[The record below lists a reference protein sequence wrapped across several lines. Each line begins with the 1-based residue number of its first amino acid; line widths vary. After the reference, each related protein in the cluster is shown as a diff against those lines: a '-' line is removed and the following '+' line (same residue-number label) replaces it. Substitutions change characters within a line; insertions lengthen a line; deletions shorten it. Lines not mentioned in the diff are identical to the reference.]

1 VYNGPLEAK
10 MEILGKTMRAERLR
24 VALLALITTYAFF
37 YEYLPPFKTVYLYSD
52 IAGYHY
58 PLQRYAFQALKDGRI
73 PQWDSSIYCGIS
85 FVGNVQT
92 AFLYP
97 PTWLMYAFT
106 WRLPRIPF
114 RAMEAF
120 TFLHVWL
127 AFLLCYMWLRGKT
140 GSLASAFGAAVFA
153 YTGYMVSQFWHIG
166 VVCSMTWMPLG
177 LWGIDEAV
185 SRRDWRPLWKVAAAS
200 ALSFLAGYPAVWIV
214 YCVMVVAYALASRVH
229 WRAAVGVCV
238 ALAASVLLFMVQ
250 LLPAME
256 ARSRML
262 LEPKYGP
269 GAYGWRLLLCYLLPN
284 WFDFNPGHSTA
295 FESGGMYLYLGLPAL
310 FAFAWAVR
318 RHSLRPHLQALIGL
332 AVALVLANPSNLLVR
347 TVERIP
353 TLDDTMQPFNF
364 YAGAAAMAA
373 LITAVALD
381 DFLRSASRR
390 ALPRWLA
397 PAVATALLAWSVR
410 QLWIWAHGGAFAIR
424 GRAAVET
431 AVALALF
438 SLGLYVVREATGR
451 RRSQFAAI
459 LLLAAGVDYK
469 VFGASR
475 QFNASPGDVDD
486 QHPKYGIGGVDDTA
500 YRAMWANRH
509 YRVVSD
515 GSAGPPPT
523 DYRMWGLATPEG
535 FDPFLPVQYKQLIQ
549 HWVPFSTN
557 RLFDTDLKNEDM
569 LQELG
574 VRYVL
579 VHDGESHEA
588 FLAASPNFRLVGRKE
603 IWCRVYEYLHARP
616 PYRWE
621 EETNG
626 TVQPVAWNPE
636 QRDFLVR
643 ADRGGRFVLVEQFYP
658 GWVATVDGHPAGIER
673 WGGAFQAISVPA
685 GEHRI
690 TFEYRPMSLRIGA
703 AISLL
708 AGVGL
713 LLLMLADGRSRRHPG
728 KRAGRTGLVE

>member
-1 VYNGPLEAK
+1 
-10 MEILGKTMRAERLR
+10 MRAERLR

-658 GWVATVDGHPAGIER
+658 GWTAVVDGHPAGIER
-673 WGGAFQAISVPA
+673 WGGAFQAIPVPA

-690 TFEYRPMSLRIGA
+690 TFEFRPMSLRIGA

-713 LLLMLADGRSRRHPG
+713 LLLMLADGRSRRHLAR
-728 KRAGRTGLVE
+728 RAG

>member
-1 VYNGPLEAK
+1 
-10 MEILGKTMRAERLR
+10 MMRTERLR
-24 VALLALITTYAFF
+24 VALLSLIATYAFF

-58 PLQRYAFQALKDGRI
+58 PLQRYAFQSLKDGRI

-85 FVGNVQT
+85 FVGNAQA

-97 PTWLMYAFT
+97 PTWLMYAAA
-106 WRLPRIPF
+106 WMQPGIPF
-114 RAMEAF
+114 KALEAF
-120 TFLHVWL
+120 AFFHVWL

-153 YTGYMVSQFWHIG
+153 YTGYMVSQFWHLG
-166 VVCSMTWMPLG
+166 VICSMTWIPLG
-177 LWGIDEAV
+177 LWGVDEAV

-200 ALSFLAGYPAVWIV
+200 ALSFTAGYPAAWIV

-256 ARSRML
+256 ARSRMQ

-284 WFDFNPGHSTA
+284 WFDFNPGHSSA

-310 FAFAWAVR
+310 FGCIWVVR
-318 RHSLRPHLQALIGL
+318 RHNLRPYLQAFICL
-332 AVALVLANPSNLLVR
+332 AVALVLANPSESLVR
-347 TVERIP
+347 AVERIP

-373 LITAVALD
+373 LITSIALD
-381 DFLRSASRR
+381 DFLKSGSRR

-397 PAVATALLAWSVR
+397 PAVAAALVAWSVR
-410 QLWIWAHGGAFAIR
+410 QLWIWAHGGVFAIR
-424 GRAAVET
+424 GRAVVET
-431 AVALALF
+431 AIALALF

-451 RRSQFAAI
+451 RRTQFAAI

-475 QFNASPGDVDD
+475 QFNANPGDVDD
-486 QHPKYGIGGVDDTA
+486 QHPKYGIGGVDDLA
-500 YRAMWANRH
+500 YRAMRANRQ

-523 DYRMWGLATPEG
+523 EYRLWGLATPAG
-535 FDPFLPVQYKQLIQ
+535 FDPFLPVQYKEVIQ
-549 HWVPFSTN
+549 HWVPFRTN
-557 RLFDTDLKNEDM
+557 RLFDTDLHNEDM
-569 LQELG
+569 LQQLG

-588 FLAASPNFRLVGRKE
+588 FLAASPNFRLVGPME
-603 IWCRVYEYLHARP
+603 TWCRVYEYLHARP
-616 PYRWE
+616 PYHWE
-621 EETNG
+621 DERNG
-626 TVQPVAWNPE
+626 TVQPVAWSPE
-636 QRDFLVR
+636 QRDFLAR
-643 ADRGGRFVLVEQFYP
+643 ADRGGRFVLVEEFFP
-658 GWVATVDGHPAGIER
+658 GWRAAVDGHPVGIER
-673 WGGAFQAISVPA
+673 WGGAFQAIQVPA

-690 TFEYRPMSLRIGA
+690 AFEFRPMSLRIGA
-703 AISLL
+703 AISLF

-713 LLLMLADGRSRRHPG
+713 LLLILADGRSRR
-728 KRAGRTGLVE
+728 R

>member
-1 VYNGPLEAK
+1 
-10 MEILGKTMRAERLR
+10 MMRTERLR
-24 VALLALITTYAFF
+24 VALLSLIATYAFF

-58 PLQRYAFQALKDGRI
+58 PLQRYAFQSLKDGRI

-85 FVGNVQT
+85 FVGNAQA

-97 PTWLMYAFT
+97 PTWLMYAAA
-106 WRLPRIPF
+106 WMQPGIPF
-114 RAMEAF
+114 KALEAF
-120 TFLHVWL
+120 AFFHVWL

-153 YTGYMVSQFWHIG
+153 YTGYMVSQFWHLG
-166 VVCSMTWMPLG
+166 VICSMTWIPLG
-177 LWGIDEAV
+177 LWGVDEAV

-200 ALSFLAGYPAVWIV
+200 ALSFTAGYPAAWIV

-256 ARSRML
+256 ARSRMQ

-284 WFDFNPGHSTA
+284 WFDFNPGHSSA

-310 FAFAWAVR
+310 FGCIWVVR
-318 RHSLRPHLQALIGL
+318 RHNLRPYLQAFICL
-332 AVALVLANPSNLLVR
+332 AVALVLANPSESLVR
-347 TVERIP
+347 AVERIP

-373 LITAVALD
+373 LITSIALD
-381 DFLRSASRR
+381 DFLKSGSRR

-397 PAVATALLAWSVR
+397 PAVAAALVAWSVS
-410 QLWIWAHGGAFAIR
+410 QLWIWAHGGAFAVR
-424 GRAAVET
+424 GRAVAET
-431 AVALALF
+431 AIALALF
-438 SLGLYVVREATGR
+438 SLGIFIVREATGR
-451 RRSQFAAI
+451 RRTQFAAI

-475 QFNASPGDVDD
+475 QFNANPGDVDD
-486 QHPKYGIGGVDDTA
+486 QHPKYGIGGVDDLA
-500 YRAMWANRH
+500 YRAMRANRQ

-523 DYRMWGLATPEG
+523 EYRLWGLATPAG
-535 FDPFLPVQYKQLIQ
+535 FDPFLPVQYKEVIQ
-549 HWVPFSTN
+549 HWVPFRTN
-557 RLFDTDLKNEDM
+557 RLFDTDLHNEDM
-569 LQELG
+569 LQQLG

-588 FLAASPNFRLVGRKE
+588 FLAASPNFRLVGPME
-603 IWCRVYEYLHARP
+603 TWCRVYEYLHARP
-616 PYRWE
+616 PYHWE
-621 EETNG
+621 DERNG
-626 TVQPVAWNPE
+626 TVQPVAWSPE
-636 QRDFLVR
+636 QRDFLAR
-643 ADRGGRFVLVEQFYP
+643 ADRGGRFVLVEEFFP
-658 GWVATVDGHPAGIER
+658 GWRAAVDGHPVGIER
-673 WGGAFQAISVPA
+673 WGGAFQAIQVPA

-690 TFEYRPMSLRIGA
+690 AFEFRPMSLRIGA
-703 AISLL
+703 AISLF

-713 LLLMLADGRSRRHPG
+713 LLLILADGRSRR
-728 KRAGRTGLVE
+728 R

>member
-1 VYNGPLEAK
+1 

-106 WRLPRIPF
+106 CRLPRIPF

-438 SLGLYVVREATGR
+438 SLCLYVVREATGR

-500 YRAMWANRH
+500 YRTMWANRH

-603 IWCRVYEYLHARP
+603 IWCRVYEYLHAKP

-658 GWVATVDGHPAGIER
+658 GWTAVVDGHPAGIER
-673 WGGAFQAISVPA
+673 WGGAFQAIPVPA

-690 TFEYRPMSLRIGA
+690 TFEFRPMSLRIGA

-713 LLLMLADGRSRRHPG
+713 LLLMLADGRSRRHLAR
-728 KRAGRTGLVE
+728 RAG

>member
-1 VYNGPLEAK
+1 MYNGPLEAK

-658 GWVATVDGHPAGIER
+658 GWTAVVDGHPAGIER
-673 WGGAFQAISVPA
+673 WGGAFQAIPVPA

-690 TFEYRPMSLRIGA
+690 TFEFRPMSLRIGA

-713 LLLMLADGRSRRHPG
+713 LLLMLADGRSRRHLAR
-728 KRAGRTGLVE
+728 RAG

>member
-1 VYNGPLEAK
+1 
-10 MEILGKTMRAERLR
+10 MEIPGKTMRAERLR
-24 VALLALITTYAFF
+24 VALLALIATYAFF

-97 PTWLMYAFT
+97 PTWLMYAAT

-114 RAMEAF
+114 KAMEAF

-140 GSLASAFGAAVFA
+140 GSLASALGAAVFA

-177 LWGIDEAV
+177 LWGVDEAV

-200 ALSFLAGYPAVWIV
+200 ALSFLAGYPAVWMV
-214 YCVMVVAYALASRVH
+214 YCVMVAAYALASQAH

-238 ALAASVLLFMVQ
+238 ALAASVPLFMVQ

-269 GAYGWRLLLCYLLPN
+269 GAYGWRVLLCYLLPN
-284 WFDFNPGHSTA
+284 WFDFNPGHSGA
-295 FESGGMYLYLGLPAL
+295 FESGGIYLYLGLPAL
-310 FAFAWAVR
+310 FGFIWAVR
-318 RHSLRPHLQALIGL
+318 RHDLRPYVQALLGL
-332 AVALVLANPSNLLVR
+332 GAALLLANPFSGLVR
-347 TVERIP
+347 AVERMPI
-353 TLDDTMQPFNF
+353 LDQTMQPFNF

-373 LITAVALD
+373 SITALALD
-381 DFLRSASRR
+381 DFFKSGSHRV
-390 ALPRWLA
+390 LPRWLA
-397 PAVATALLAWSVR
+397 PAAAAALMAWSVR
-410 QLWIWAHGGAFAIR
+410 QLRIWAHGGVFAIR
-424 GRAAVET
+424 GRAVAET
-431 AVALALF
+431 AIALALF
-438 SLGLYVVREATGR
+438 SLGLYIVRKATGR
-451 RRSQFAAI
+451 HRSLFAAI

-475 QFNASPGDVDD
+475 QFNATPGDVDD
-486 QHPKYGIGGVDDTA
+486 QHPQYGIGGVDDTA
-500 YRAMWANRH
+500 YRAMWANRQ

-535 FDPFLPVQYKQLIQ
+535 FDPFLPEQYKQAIL
-549 HWVPFSTN
+549 HWVRFRTN

-588 FLAASPNFRLVGRKE
+588 FLAASPNFRLVGRKQ
-603 IWCRVYEYLHARP
+603 IWCRVYEYLHAKA
-616 PYRWE
+616 PYHWE
-621 EETNG
+621 DQTNG
-626 TVQPVAWNPE
+626 TIQPVAWTPE
-636 QRDFLVR
+636 QRDFLAR

-658 GWVATVDGHPAGIER
+658 GWMAAVDGHPAGIER
-673 WGGAFQAISVPA
+673 WGGAFQAIQVPA

-690 TFEYRPMSLRIGA
+690 TFEFRPMSLRIGA

-708 AGVGL
+708 AGAGL
-713 LLLMLADGRSRRHPG
+713 LWLMLADGRSRRRLAS
-728 KRAGRTGLVE
+728 RAG